1 MTECPV
7 CFYKDWLVKTPC
19 KHNICIQ
26 CLIKLRKDE
35 CPTCRRVLSG
45 SLPIEFKRIMT
56 IYEKE
61 LDSKELNINNY
72 EDFPSL

>member
-1 MTECPV
+1 MSI
-7 CFYKDWLVKTPC
+7 CFYKDWVVRITC
-19 KHNICIQ
+19 KHHICIL

-35 CPTCRRVLSG
+35 CLICWRVLSG

-56 IYEKE
+56 IYENE